1 MNKKERIAA
10 AIEGERPDRLPY
22 AFWGP
27 GLTEPESAEIHAG
40 LALDFQKEWDGDL
53 LVTVN
58 GTAYSSED
66 YIAPGFTK
74 VGGVAYVTDPED
86 WARLSGSS
94 VNGGA
99 LAREQEA
106 LKLILSGKEDGA
118 PVLFRVMSP
127 LATVFRLGFHV
138 REDIRRGA
146 GAMVKEA
153 LRTVTETS
161 CALVQRVIELGAD
174 GIFFEAPYADYE
186 IVDENF
192 YREYGAPYDLAVLSA
207 SSGWCNVLRAGE
219 TNCMFP
225 LLRKYPGARR
235 GAGAHR
241 EMRHGRRLPAFPGI
255 RPEKCRG
262 AGYLAGGERDR
273 RTGPH
278 PLRGRFHPAA
288 GRHEC
293 LFPPGRA
300 GDRGKNE
307 YPLMEKDRRTG
318 LFSMAC

>member
-74 VGGVAYVTDPED
+74 VGGVAYVTDSED

-225 LLRKYPGARR
+225 LLRKYPAQIFSWDASQSLPELAEARALTGKCVMAGVSRRSLEFGQRNAVERDIWRAVKETGGR
-235 GAGAHR
+235 GLILSAGASIQPR
-241 EMRHGRRLPAFPGI
+241 EGMSAFFRRAAQEIGEKMNI
-255 RPEKCRG
+255 R
-262 AGYLAGGERDR
+262 
-273 RTGPH
+273 
-278 PLRGRFHPAA
+278 
-288 GRHEC
+288 
-293 LFPPGRA
+293 
-300 GDRGKNE
+300 
-307 YPLMEKDRRTG
+307 
-318 LFSMAC
+318 

>member
-10 AIEGERPDRLPY
+10 AIAGERPDRLPY

-40 LALDFQKEWDGDL
+40 MAMDFQKEWDGDL

-106 LKLILSGKEDGA
+106 LKLILGGKEDGV
-118 PVLFRVMSP
+118 PVIFRVLSP

-225 LLRKYPGARR
+225 LLRKYPAQIFSWDASQSLPELAEARALTGKCVMAGVSRRSLEFGQRNAVERDIWRAVKETGGR
-235 GAGAHR
+235 GLILPAGASIQPR
-241 EMRHGRRLPAFPGI
+241 EGMSTFFRRAAQEIGEKMNI
-255 RPEKCRG
+255 R
-262 AGYLAGGERDR
+262 
-273 RTGPH
+273 
-278 PLRGRFHPAA
+278 
-288 GRHEC
+288 
-293 LFPPGRA
+293 
-300 GDRGKNE
+300 
-307 YPLMEKDRRTG
+307 
-318 LFSMAC
+318 

>member
-74 VGGVAYVTDPED
+74 VGGVAYVTDPAD

-118 PVLFRVMSP
+118 PVLFRVLSP

-225 LLRKYPGARR
+225 LLRKYPAQIFSWDASQSLPELAEARALT
-235 GAGAHR
+235 GKCVMAGVS
-241 EMRHGRRLPAFPGI
+241 RRSLEFGQRNAV
-255 RPEKCRG
+255 
-262 AGYLAGGERDR
+262 ERDIWRAVKETGGRGLILSSGASIQPREGMSAFFR
-273 RTGPH
+273 R
-278 PLRGRFHPAA
+278 AA
-288 GRHEC
+288 QEIG
-293 LFPPGRA
+293 
-300 GDRGKNE
+300 
-307 YPLMEKDRRTG
+307 EKMNIR
-318 LFSMAC
+318 

>member
-10 AIEGERPDRLPY
+10 AIAGERPDRLPY

-40 LALDFQKEWDGDL
+40 MAMDFQKEWDGDL

-106 LKLILSGKEDGA
+106 LKLILGGKEDGA
-118 PVLFRVMSP
+118 PVIFRVLSP

-174 GIFFEAPYADYE
+174 GIPRIRRALRSGGALRFFRLVQCAPGGRDELHVSAAPQISGAD
-186 IVDENF
+186 
-192 YREYGAPYDLAVLSA
+192 
-207 SSGWCNVLRAGE
+207 
-219 TNCMFP
+219 
-225 LLRKYPGARR
+225 LLVGRLPVPAGARR

-273 RTGPH
+273 RTEPH

-293 LFPPGRA
+293 LFPPGCA